1 MPTLCYGIKNKILL
15 HWSRIITSNSIIIGL
30 LKTESCSI
38 DLIPSGIT
46 MMHSE
51 GWSPP
56 NNQMTALGL
65 TYEAMTPAH
74 QWWWQPHVYNHGYSL
89 EKKKNYACHDPPPPS
104 IAVRARRSLTKLKVM
119 YDLFSYTG
127 FRLAVGLA
135 NCSVDFCIDY
145 TDILSVSPEFS
156 RGGCTRHRIRQ
167 PTSSSTCT
175 LEQLHSITRLQNAT
189 SIIMP
194 FQLWNVHRW
203 DFFPDAKL
211 TRQFTPLARRDEL
224 YGKLARVVA
233 VPIFAGIPQIR
244 LQSATA
250 FFFFQRPQQVTCTNL
265 TPRQPRRGI
274 QARGTRCRKGDSE
287 HDPWIAGL
295 PGAGWWPA
303 CLPGPTLDE
312 RTLPVQARTGGSVQ
326 NAGVA
331 RTGFSKME
339 QSQLLAVPSILF
351 FCYCSG

>member
-1 MPTLCYGIKNKILL
+1 MRLWPPLISDGGSLTF
-15 HWSRIITSNSIIIGL
+15 IITAIL
-30 LKTESCSI
+30 WE
-38 DLIPSGIT
+38 
-46 MMHSE
+46 
-51 GWSPP
+51 
-56 NNQMTALGL
+56 
-65 TYEAMTPAH
+65 
-74 QWWWQPHVYNHGYSL
+74 
-89 EKKKNYACHDPPPPS
+89 KKNYACHDPPPPS

-250 FFFFQRPQQVTCTNL
+250 FFFFPATTTSDVHKFDAATATKGNSSTRNSLQKRWFRTWSMN
-265 TPRQPRRGI
+265 RG
-274 QARGTRCRKGDSE
+274 
-287 HDPWIAGL
+287 PAGC
-295 PGAGWWPA
+295 WVMA
-303 CLPGPTLDE
+303 CLPAWPHVGWENP
-312 RTLPVQARTGGSVQ
+312 AGTGEDRRIRPKRRRS
-326 NAGVA
+326 
-331 RTGFSKME
+331 
-339 QSQLLAVPSILF
+339 
-351 FCYCSG
+351 

>member
-30 LKTESCSI
+30 LKTESYSI

-233 VPIFAGIPQIR
+233 VPTFAGIPQIR

-250 FFFFQRPQQVTCTNL
+250 FFFFPATTTSDVHKFDAATATKGNSSTRNSLQKRWFRTWSMN
-265 TPRQPRRGI
+265 RG
-274 QARGTRCRKGDSE
+274 
-287 HDPWIAGL
+287 PAGC
-295 PGAGWWPA
+295 WVMA
-303 CLPGPTLDE
+303 CLPAWPHVGWENP
-312 RTLPVQARTGGSVQ
+312 AGTGEDRRIRPKRRRS
-326 NAGVA
+326 
-331 RTGFSKME
+331 
-339 QSQLLAVPSILF
+339 
-351 FCYCSG
+351 